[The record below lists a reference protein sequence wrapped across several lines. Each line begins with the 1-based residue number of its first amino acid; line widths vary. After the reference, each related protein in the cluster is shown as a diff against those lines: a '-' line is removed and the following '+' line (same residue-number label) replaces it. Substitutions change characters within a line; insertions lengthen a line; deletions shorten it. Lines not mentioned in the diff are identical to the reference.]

1 MKTPM
6 HAIELILF
14 PLKSNEDMNYES
26 IHDAVFYSLLIL
38 PASHIQVFL
47 SVMSMPSCYVM
58 YMFRLRLCCVVTLIP
73 VVGEEFSS
81 NGVM

>member
-1 MKTPM
+1 M

-14 PLKSNEDMNYES
+14 PLIFSEDMNYES

-58 YMFRLRLCCVVTLIP
+58 YNMFRLRLCCVVILIP

-81 NGVM
+81 NGMM